1 VEEKINELLSQLT
14 LEEKVALVAGKDM
27 WTTVPIERLGIPQM
41 KVTDGPNGA
50 RGADMGGDTTAAC
63 FPVGIA
69 LGATWNSDLLHE
81 VGVALAAEVKSKG
94 AHVLLGPTVNIH
106 RGVLNGRNFECYSE
120 DPLLSGELA
129 AAYIKGLQS
138 QGVAGCVK
146 HYVGND
152 SEFERH
158 SMSSDIG
165 ERALREIYCRPF
177 QTAVQDAHTWTI
189 MSSYNR
195 VNGTYVSE
203 SKLFLRDILK
213 EEWGFDGAVISDW
226 WGSYSHNAAAGGLD
240 LEMPG
245 PARFMGAHLVEM
257 VQKGELDEALID
269 DKVRR
274 ILRTMFRTGV
284 FDQPELQPEF
294 ADDRPETRDLIRR
307 AGAEAIVLFKNDNN
321 ILPINKEK
329 VHSIAVIGAN
339 ARWTPIMG
347 GGSAQVAAHYAIS
360 HLEGIKGAAGEGVA
374 ATTAVHYAIGTPTTF
389 KLLPKLDTGWTNN
402 WTADIFNNYDL
413 EGQPTV
419 SQPARKAEIFPMND
433 MPAHVGEQFSIR
445 YTTTF
450 TPPESGVYT
459 FSLVSGGLTRLLVNG
474 NLLIDNWTQQT
485 KSELYFHQASTEVR
499 GQVELKE
506 GLSAELVVEYSA
518 RNAGLRV
525 WRVGCLPPVPDDP
538 IAQAAQLAAT
548 CDVAVVFAGLS
559 GEWESE
565 SYDRPHM
572 DLPGE
577 QNELITAVLAANP
590 RTIVVLNTGSPVSM
604 PWVNDAPAILQ
615 TWYPGQ
621 EAGNAL
627 ADVLFGESDPSGRL
641 PQTFPVRLQ
650 DNPTYINYPGE
661 NGHVLYGEGIFVGYR
676 YYEKKEVAPLF
687 PFGHGLSYTTFEYS
701 NLRLNGREFKPGDTI
716 EVCMDVT
723 NTGGRA
729 GQEVVQ
735 VYVRDVAAKLA
746 RPTKELKAF
755 TKISLQ
761 PGQTQTVTLT
771 LDESA
776 LAYYDPAKPG
786 WVAEAGEF
794 EVHVGRSSQ
803 DIRLTAAF
811 NWAGEARVLDP
822 LDKSTRLHV
831 GLTLRTLLDDDIGAQ
846 VLNKHLSGMADH
858 PQAQMA
864 MELTLEQ
871 IAGFVPNIIT
881 HEKLVAINADLARRG
896 G

>member
-1 VEEKINELLSQLT
+1 MEEKINELLAQLT
-14 LEEKVALVAGKDM
+14 LEEKVSLVAGKDM
-27 WTTVPIERLGIPQM
+27 WTTVPIERVGIPQM

-69 LGATWNSDLLHE
+69 LGATWNTDLLYE
-81 VGVALAAEVKSKG
+81 VGQALAAEVKSKG
-94 AHVLLGPTVNIH
+94 AHVLLAPTVNIH
-106 RGVLNGRNFECYSE
+106 RGVLNGRNFECYAE

-129 AAYIKGLQS
+129 AAYIKGLQNK
-138 QGVAGCVK
+138 GVAACVK

-165 ERALREIYCRPF
+165 ERALREIYLRPF
-177 QTAVQDAHTWTI
+177 QTAVQDAHTWTL
-189 MSSYNR
+189 MSSYNK

-203 SKLFLRDILK
+203 SKWLLQDILK
-213 EEWGFDGAVISDW
+213 DEWGFDGAVISDW

-245 PARFMGAHLVEM
+245 PARFMGAQLVEM
-257 VQKGELDEALID
+257 VQKGELDETLID

-284 FDQPELQPEF
+284 FDRPELQPEF
-294 ADDRPETRDLIRR
+294 ADDRPQTRDLIRR
-307 AGAEAIVLFKNDNN
+307 AGAEAIVLFKNEND

-329 VHSIAVIGAN
+329 VHAIAVIGAN

-360 HLEGIKGAAGEGVA
+360 HLEGIKGAAGDR
-374 ATTAVHYAIGTPTTF
+374 TAVHYAIGTPTTF
-389 KLLPKLDTGWTNN
+389 KLLPKLDTSWTNN

-413 EGQPTV
+413 TDQPAVT
-419 SQPARKAEIFPMND
+419 QPARKAEIFPMND

-474 NLLIDNWTQQT
+474 ELLIDNWTQQT

-506 GLSAELVVEYSA
+506 GQPAEVAVEYSA

-525 WRVGCLPPVPDDP
+525 WRVGCLPPVPVDP

-548 CDVAVVFAGLS
+548 CDLAIVFAGLS

-577 QNELITAVLAANP
+577 QNELIAAVIAANP
-590 RTIVVLNTGSPVSM
+590 NTIVVLNTGSPVSM
-604 PWVNDAPAILQ
+604 PWVADAPAILQ
-615 TWYPGQ
+615 TWYAGQ

-627 ADVLFGESDPSGRL
+627 ADVLFGENDPSGRL

-650 DNPTYINYPGE
+650 DNPTFINYPGE

-676 YYEKKEVAPLF
+676 YYEKKDVAPLF
-687 PFGHGLSYTTFEYS
+687 PFGHGLSYTTFAYS
-701 NLRLNGREFKPGDTI
+701 NLRLNGSEFKPGDRI
-716 EVCMDVT
+716 EVSVDVS

-746 RPTKELKAF
+746 RPYKELKAF
-755 TKISLQ
+755 TKISLL
-761 PGQTQTVTLT
+761 PGQTQTVTLA

-794 EVHVGRSSQ
+794 EIHVGRSAQ
-803 DIRLTAAF
+803 DIRLTTSF
-811 NWAGEARVLDP
+811 NWAGEERALDP

-831 GLTLRTLLDDDIGAQ
+831 GLTLRTLLADDIGAQ

-864 MELTLEQ
+864 MDLTLEQ
-871 IAGFVPNIIT
+871 IAGLVPNIIT
-881 HEKLVAINADLARRG
+881 HEKLVAINADLMRRG

>member
-1 VEEKINELLSQLT
+1 
-14 LEEKVALVAGKDM
+14 
-27 WTTVPIERLGIPQM
+27 
-41 KVTDGPNGA
+41 
-50 RGADMGGDTTAAC
+50 
-63 FPVGIA
+63 
-69 LGATWNSDLLHE
+69 
-81 VGVALAAEVKSKG
+81 
-94 AHVLLGPTVNIH
+94 
-106 RGVLNGRNFECYSE
+106 
-120 DPLLSGELA
+120 
-129 AAYIKGLQS
+129 
-138 QGVAGCVK
+138 
-146 HYVGND
+146 
-152 SEFERH
+152 
-158 SMSSDIG
+158 
-165 ERALREIYCRPF
+165 
-177 QTAVQDAHTWTI
+177 
-189 MSSYNR
+189 
-195 VNGTYVSE
+195 
-203 SKLFLRDILK
+203 
-213 EEWGFDGAVISDW
+213 
-226 WGSYSHNAAAGGLD
+226 
-240 LEMPG
+240 MPG

-329 VHSIAVIGAN
+329 VYSIAVIGAN

>member
-1 VEEKINELLSQLT
+1 MEEKINELLAQLT
-14 LEEKVALVAGKDM
+14 LEEKVTLVAGKDM
-27 WTTVPIERLGIPQM
+27 WTTVPNARVGIPQM

-69 LGATWNSDLLHE
+69 LGATWNTDLVRE
-81 VGVALAAEVKSKG
+81 VGQALAAEVRSKG
-94 AHVLLGPTVNIH
+94 AHVLLAPTVNIH
-106 RGVLNGRNFECYSE
+106 RGVLNGRNFECYAE
-120 DPLLSGELA
+120 DPYLSGQLA

-138 QGVAGCVK
+138 KGVAACVK

-165 ERALREIYCRPF
+165 ERALREIYLRPF
-177 QTAVQDAHTWTI
+177 QTAVQDAHTWTL

-203 SKLFLRDILK
+203 SKWLLGDILK

-226 WGSYSHNAAAGGLD
+226 WGSYSHNAAVGGLD

-257 VQKGELDEALID
+257 VQNGELEASLID

-284 FDQPELQPEF
+284 FDQTELPPEF
-294 ADDRPETRDLIRR
+294 ADDRPETRALIRR
-307 AGAEAIVLFKNDNN
+307 AGTEAIVLFKNKND

-329 VHSIAVIGAN
+329 VQSIAVIGAN

-360 HLEGIKGAAGEGVA
+360 HLEGIKSAAGER
-374 ATTAVHYAIGTPTTF
+374 TAVHYTIGTATTF
-389 KLLPKLDTGWTNN
+389 KLLPKLDTSWTTN
-402 WTADIFNNYDL
+402 WQADIYKNDDL
-413 EGQPTV
+413 KGKTAVTQ
-419 SQPARKAEIFPMND
+419 SARKAEIFPMND
-433 MPAHVGEQFSIR
+433 MPASVGNEFSIR
-445 YTTTF
+445 YTTTL

-459 FSLVSGGLTRLLVNG
+459 FSLVSGGLTRLLVDG
-474 NLLIDNWTQQT
+474 QLLIDNWTQQT
-485 KSELYFHQASTEVR
+485 KSELYFNQASTEVR
-499 GQVELKE
+499 GQIELDA
-506 GLSAELVVEYSA
+506 GQPVELVVEYSS

-525 WRVGCLPPVPDDP
+525 WRLGCLLPVPANS
-538 IAQAAQLAAT
+538 IAEAAQLAAQ
-548 CDVAVVFAGLS
+548 CDVAIVFAGMS

-577 QNELITAVLAANP
+577 QNELITAVAAANP

-604 PWVNDAPAILQ
+604 PWADDVPAILQ
-615 TWYPGQ
+615 TWYAGQ

-650 DNPTYINYPGE
+650 DNPTFTNYPGE

-676 YYEKKEVAPLF
+676 YYEKKEIAPLF
-687 PFGHGLSYTTFEYS
+687 PFGHGLSYTTFAYS
-701 NLRLNGREFKPGDTI
+701 NLRLNAATFKPGDSI
-716 EVCMDVT
+716 QVSVDVH
-723 NTGGRA
+723 NTGSRP

-735 VYVRDVAAKLA
+735 LYVRDVQAKLA
-746 RPTKELKAF
+746 RPWKELKAF

-761 PGQTQTVTLT
+761 PP
-771 LDESA
+771 
-776 LAYYDPAKPG
+776 Y
-786 WVAEAGEF
+786 
-794 EVHVGRSSQ
+794 
-803 DIRLTAAF
+803 
-811 NWAGEARVLDP
+811 
-822 LDKSTRLHV
+822 
-831 GLTLRTLLDDDIGAQ
+831 
-846 VLNKHLSGMADH
+846 
-858 PQAQMA
+858 
-864 MELTLEQ
+864 
-871 IAGFVPNIIT
+871 
-881 HEKLVAINADLARRG
+881 
-896 G
+896 

>member
-1 VEEKINELLSQLT
+1 MEEKINEILAQLT

-27 WTTVPIERLGIPQM
+27 WTTVPIERVGIPQM

-50 RGADMGGDTTAAC
+50 RGADMGGDITAAS

-69 LGATWNSDLLHE
+69 LGATWNTNLLYE
-81 VGVALAAEVKSKG
+81 VGQALADEVKSKG
-94 AHVLLGPTVNIH
+94 AHVLLAPTVNIH
-106 RGVLNGRNFECYSE
+106 RGVLNGRNFECYAE

-138 QGVAGCVK
+138 RGVAACVK

-165 ERALREIYCRPF
+165 ERALHEIYLRPF
-177 QTAVQDAHTWTI
+177 QTAVQDAQTWTL
-189 MSSYNR
+189 MSSYNK

-203 SKLFLRDILK
+203 SKLFLQDILK

-245 PARFMGAHLVEM
+245 PARFMGTHLMEM
-257 VQKGELDEALID
+257 VQNGELDETLID

-307 AGAEAIVLFKNDNN
+307 AGAEAIVLLKNENN
-321 ILPINKEK
+321 LLPLDKER
-329 VHSIAVIGAN
+329 VPAIAVIGAG

-347 GGSAQVAAHYAIS
+347 GGSAQVAAHYAVS
-360 HLEGIKGAAGEGVA
+360 HLAGIQAAAGED
-374 ATTAVHYAIGTPTTF
+374 TAVHHTIGTPSTF
-389 KLLPKLDTGWTNN
+389 KLMPKLETGWTNN
-402 WTADIFNNYDL
+402 WTAAIYNNYDL
-413 EGQPTV
+413 SGQPAVT
-419 SQPARKAEIFPMND
+419 QPARKAEIFPMND
-433 MPAHVGEQFSIR
+433 MPAGIGDDFSIR

-450 TPPESGVYT
+450 TPPESGAYT

-474 NLLIDNWTQQT
+474 ELLIDNWTQQT

-499 GQVELKE
+499 GQVELIK
-506 GLSAELVVEYSA
+506 GQPAELVIEYSA

-525 WRVGCLPPVPDDP
+525 WRVGCLPPVAADS
-538 IAQAAQLAAT
+538 IAEAVQLASW
-548 CDVAVVFAGLS
+548 CDVAIVFAGLS

-577 QNELITAVLAANP
+577 QNELITAVAAANP

-604 PWVNDAPAILQ
+604 PWINEVSAVLQ

-627 ADVLFGESDPSGRL
+627 ADVLFGKADPSGRL

-650 DNPTYINYPGE
+650 DNPTFINYPGE

-687 PFGHGLSYTTFEYS
+687 PFGHGLSYTTFEFS
-701 NLRLNGREFKPGDTI
+701 NLRLNGDTFKPGDKI
-716 EVCMDVT
+716 EVSVDVS
-723 NTGGRA
+723 NTGNRA

-735 VYVRDVAAKLA
+735 VYVRDVAAKLV
-746 RPTKELKAF
+746 RPYKELKAF
-755 TKISLQ
+755 TKINLQ
-761 PGQTQTVTLT
+761 PGQTQTVTLA
-771 LDESA
+771 LDETA

-794 EVHVGRSSQ
+794 EIHVGRSSQ

-811 NWAGEARVLDP
+811 NWAGEGRVLDP

-831 GLTLRTLLDDDIGAQ
+831 GLTLRELLADDTGAQ

-864 MELTLEQ
+864 MDLTLEQ
-871 IAGFVPNIIT
+871 IAGLVPNIIT
-881 HEKLVAINADLARRG
+881 HEKLAAINADLARRG

>member
-1 VEEKINELLSQLT
+1 MEEKINELLSQLT

-329 VHSIAVIGAN
+329 VYSIAVIGAN